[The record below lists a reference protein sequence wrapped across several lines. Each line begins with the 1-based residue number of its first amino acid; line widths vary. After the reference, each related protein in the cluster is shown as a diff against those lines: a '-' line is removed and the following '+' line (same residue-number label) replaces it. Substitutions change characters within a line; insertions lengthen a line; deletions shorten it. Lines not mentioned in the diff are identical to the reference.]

1 MTGTKIKQD
10 IKLLRNLNVLT
21 EGEMKFVNNN
31 LNSREGVES

>member
-31 LNSREGVES
+31 LNW

>member
-1 MTGTKIKQD
+1 MTSTKIKQD

-31 LNSREGVES
+31 LNW